1 MPTFPTNSMETPTAD
16 QDHEEETSEVFEI
29 EIDDKTYYC
38 DDEENGNIY
47 EDDDGEVGEIVGKI
61 KDGEATFFE

>member
-1 MPTFPTNSMETPTAD
+1 METPTAD